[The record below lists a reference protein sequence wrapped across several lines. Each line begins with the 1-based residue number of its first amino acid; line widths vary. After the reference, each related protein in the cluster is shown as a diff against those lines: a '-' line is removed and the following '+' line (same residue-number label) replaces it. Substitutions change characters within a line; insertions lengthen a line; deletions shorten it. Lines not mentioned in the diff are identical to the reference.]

1 MSGKG
6 FSGKGG
12 NALFGAPDGS
22 PSTQIVEVVKWT
34 LDATAA
40 VHKYNANT
48 TNGHKR
54 AVAGVR
60 DTKGTIELKVS
71 EDVGAQFA
79 PGDECSL
86 RLDVDDT
93 GANAILIDHAVIAGS
108 PLECDI
114 DEGQIVSMTYSFE
127 ASDIT
132 GLGLLAA
139 LTNPEP

>member
-12 NALFGAPDGS
+12 DALFGAADGS

-34 LDATAA
+34 IDPTAA

-48 TNGHKR
+48 TGGHKR

-60 DTKGTIELKVS
+60 DTKGTVELKVS
-71 EDVGAQFA
+71 GDTGVQIG

-86 RLDVDDT
+86 RLEVDDT
-93 GANAILIDHAVIAGS
+93 GSNFVTIDHAVIAGA

-114 DEGQIVSMTYSFE
+114 DEGQIVSMTFAFE

-132 GLGLLAA
+132 GAGLLAA
-139 LTNPEP
+139 LTNS

>member
-12 NALFGAPDGS
+12 NALFGAADGS
-22 PSTQIVEVVKWT
+22 PATQIVEVVKWT
-34 LDATAA
+34 LDVTAA

-48 TNGHKR
+48 TDGHKR

-60 DTKGTIELKVS
+60 DTKGTLELKVS
-71 EDVGAQFA
+71 SDAGVQIA
-79 PGDECSL
+79 PGAECSL
-86 RLDVDDT
+86 RLDVDDSGT
-93 GANAILIDHAVIAGS
+93 NFVTIDHAVIAGA
-108 PLECDI
+108 PLECDL

-132 GLGLLAA
+132 GAGLLAS
-139 LTNPEP
+139 LTNS

>member
-1 MSGKG
+1 MAGEG

-12 NALFGAPDGS
+12 NALFGAADAAA
-22 PSTQIVEVVKWT
+22 STQVIEVVKWT
-34 LDATAA
+34 IDPTAA

-60 DTKGTIELKVS
+60 DTKGTMELKVS
-71 EDVGAQFA
+71 DATGVQIG

-86 RLDVDDT
+86 RLDVDDSGSNFIT
-93 GANAILIDHAVIAGS
+93 IDHAVIAGA

-114 DEGQIVSMTYSFE
+114 DEGQIVSMTYAFE

-132 GLGLLAA
+132 GAGLLAA
-139 LTNPEP
+139 LTNS

>member
-12 NALFGAPDGS
+12 DAFFGAADAAA
-22 PSTQIVEVVKWT
+22 STRVVEVVKWT
-34 LDATAA
+34 IDPTAA

-60 DTKGTIELKVS
+60 DTKGTVELKVS
-71 EDVGAQFA
+71 EDTGAQFS

-86 RLDVDDT
+86 KLDIDDT
-93 GANAILIDHAVIAGS
+93 GSNSITIDHAVIAGS

-114 DEGQIVSMTYSFE
+114 DEGQIVSMTYAFE

-132 GLGLLAA
+132 GTGLLAA
-139 LTNPEP
+139 LTNPVP

>member
-12 NALFGAPDGS
+12 NALFGAADGS
-22 PSTQIVEVVKWT
+22 PATQIVEVVKWT

-40 VHKYNANT
+40 VHAYNANT

-54 AVAGVR
+54 KVSGVR

-71 EDVGAQFA
+71 GDDGVQLTPGA
-79 PGDECSL
+79 ECSL
-86 RLDVDDT
+86 RLDVDDSGSNYIT
-93 GANAILIDHAVIAGS
+93 INHAVIAGA
-108 PLECDI
+108 PLECDL
-114 DEGQIVSMTYSFE
+114 DEGQIVSMTYAFE

-132 GLGLLAA
+132 GAGLLAA
-139 LTNPEP
+139 LTNS

>member
-12 NALFGAPDGS
+12 NALFGAADGS

-34 LDATAA
+34 IDPTAA

-60 DTKGTIELKVS
+60 DTKGTLELKVS
-71 EDVGAQFA
+71 SETGVQIA
-79 PGDECSL
+79 PGAECSL
-86 RLDVDDT
+86 RLDVDDSGT
-93 GANAILIDHAVIAGS
+93 NFVTIDHAVIAGA
-108 PLECDI
+108 PLECDL
-114 DEGQIVSMTYSFE
+114 DEGQIVSMTYAFE

-132 GLGLLAA
+132 GAGLLAA
-139 LTNPEP
+139 LTNS

>member
-12 NALFGAPDGS
+12 NALFGAADGS

-34 LDATAA
+34 LDVTAA

-48 TNGHKR
+48 TDGHKR

-60 DTKGTIELKVS
+60 DTKGTIELKIS
-71 EDVGAQFA
+71 EDTGVQIA

-86 RLDVDDT
+86 RLDVDDSGSNFVT
-93 GANAILIDHAVIAGS
+93 IDHAVIAGS
-108 PLECDI
+108 PIECDI
-114 DEGQIVSMTYSFE
+114 DEGQIVLMTYSFE

-132 GLGLLAA
+132 GAGILAA
-139 LTNPEP
+139 LTNS